1 MEIIIYSVTPSNQYE
16 KISKKFFPHKIRK
29 YSNSIR
35 FIVYLK
41 HTEKVGIVKNEGK
54 DENDEKDF
62 KKSAVSASF
71 GSDHRNCAGADF
83 K

>member
-16 KISKKFFPHKIRK
+16 KVLLKNFFPHKNLEKII
-29 YSNSIR
+29 SNSIR

-54 DENDEKDF
+54 DENNEKDF

-71 GSDHRNCAGADF
+71 GSDHRNCAGD
-83 K
+83 